1 MKHSAYTSYDDL
13 PLMLS
18 VAEVAAVL
26 GISRAGAYEL
36 TRSSGFPAL
45 KIGSRIVVPKDKFL
59 AWIDANSGPKNAPLE
74 LKNSRSIFCAPTMRL
89 TKTARPFG
97 AVKET
102 AMGSRSPAGPRRLG
116 TATRMSASLF
126 RRLSAYLPHI
136 HPCVKRQSTP
146 F

>member
-1 MKHSAYTSYDDL
+1 MMKHSTYTSYDEL

-59 AWIDANSGPKNAPLE
+59 AWIDANSGPKNTPL
-74 LKNSRSIFCAPTMRL
+74 
-89 TKTARPFG
+89 
-97 AVKET
+97 
-102 AMGSRSPAGPRRLG
+102 
-116 TATRMSASLF
+116 
-126 RRLSAYLPHI
+126 
-136 HPCVKRQSTP
+136 
-146 F
+146 

>member
-1 MKHSAYTSYDDL
+1 MMKHSTYTSYDDL

-59 AWIDANSGPKNAPLE
+59 AWIDANSGPKNAPL
-74 LKNSRSIFCAPTMRL
+74 T
-89 TKTARPFG
+89 
-97 AVKET
+97 
-102 AMGSRSPAGPRRLG
+102 
-116 TATRMSASLF
+116 
-126 RRLSAYLPHI
+126 RRLSAFFGSAPDQGPKAAKFAVLTPGRAGFPNRAKRSEGSDTTPRPKR
-136 HPCVKRQSTP
+136 PC
-146 F
+146 FAG